1 MIYVLEVNI
10 LRILRL
16 LMKKRHKLLL
26 FLLLAWCMI
35 NLDEGHIG
43 LIFLA
48 PAELID
54 ELFHLDGPDLPYL
67 TLLQKV
73 VIVFVIIMLVV
84 LVVYHTW

>member
-1 MIYVLEVNI
+1 
-10 LRILRL
+10 
-16 LMKKRHKLLL
+16 MKKRHKLLL

-35 NLDEGHIG
+35 NLDECYIR
-43 LIFLA
+43 LVFLA

-54 ELFHLDGPDLPYL
+54 KLLHLDGPDLPYL

-84 LVVYHTW
+84 LVVDHTW